1 MSKKLAIK
9 RVGSFL
15 PTLCLLV
22 FLLFCITATWLST
35 AGLPRPVIDKIEQAV
50 AAEGVPIKIEKI
62 TLNIFRRA
70 GVVAENIKIFA
81 APEDTTP
88 IVTADSLSASFAPL
102 KLFVGEIEPKTLIL
116 ENGKVALPISDT
128 QDYHELAATNIN
140 ISAAFHKQFVTVN
153 ASELKLQGIPIYLK
167 GAFNIEELMTGE
179 SAEEEQE
186 KLVIPAIIKTIQ
198 SIVDRTYHQIE
209 EQHWAPNEYPELH
222 LNIVAGKD
230 IKLQVQANAPK
241 YDIDQFC
248 FRDAKIDFDYEGD
261 RFIINNLE
269 FKTISP
275 DSHVQLKGGYELE
288 TRKLTLTLESDAALL
303 EMAKALSEG
312 ETLKW
317 LNKFS

>member
-128 QDYHELAATNIN
+128 QDYHELAA
-140 ISAAFHKQFVTVN
+140 
-153 ASELKLQGIPIYLK
+153 
-167 GAFNIEELMTGE
+167 
-179 SAEEEQE
+179 
-186 KLVIPAIIKTIQ
+186 
-198 SIVDRTYHQIE
+198 
-209 EQHWAPNEYPELH
+209 
-222 LNIVAGKD
+222 
-230 IKLQVQANAPK
+230 
-241 YDIDQFC
+241 
-248 FRDAKIDFDYEGD
+248 
-261 RFIINNLE
+261 
-269 FKTISP
+269 
-275 DSHVQLKGGYELE
+275 
-288 TRKLTLTLESDAALL
+288 
-303 EMAKALSEG
+303 
-312 ETLKW
+312 
-317 LNKFS
+317 